1 MKTPN
6 QTIDELT
13 HFNLFIE
20 LWNDEELREAIKS
33 VSQKNEIKESV
44 LKLKPLFDEMV
55 SDLFEGYFLAAK
67 KDVEKWIDVWEN
79 KEFLPTDE
87 VNENLKY
94 WRESLKNDRQY
105 NYFLNSVKS
114 GWVRDNS
121 PMNSKAELIK
131 NANSVFYSG
140 VRLMHENGS
149 CAKAEPTLEDHYN
162 LAITFVKDNCRW
174 VYHHAKITTINKYL
188 SGKLSNEPTAKA
200 KPKKKVFT
208 IEDYLSPEGLK
219 NKERIN
225 ERIKAAQ
232 NPKYLHNV
240 LIAAHKLEYLNFDI
254 KKHNYQGTQEDF
266 HKVLLGINPKLGTR
280 QNTVG
285 QTKKLAEEYYS
296 ANPGKNE
303 GLINREIQ
311 ELKP

>member
-200 KPKKKVFT
+200 KPKFNLRQIALIYVYRNEQISDENANSIAMQYGYKSGQKLQRHYNQYFKT
-208 IEDYLSPEGLK
+208 RDRTGDEGTKRKNENKYNFIESVLPYLEGDEK
-219 NKERIN
+219 NK
-225 ERIKAAQ
+225 A
-232 NPKYLHNV
+232 
-240 LIAAHKLEYLNFDI
+240 
-254 KKHNYQGTQEDF
+254 
-266 HKVLLGINPKLGTR
+266 
-280 QNTVG
+280 
-285 QTKKLAEEYYS
+285 
-296 ANPGKNE
+296 KNE
-303 GLINREIQ
+303 LEIINRNY
-311 ELKP
+311 L